1 MVNRDQDIGEETM
14 MSRINV
20 WIINE
25 EEMGVEMIPKIL
37 TPDDL
42 EHTFAIIMPDLEQ
55 PWDLMNHTKKW
66 IQVLKDSI
74 FKISPNL
81 DLRKME
87 KLREKIANI
96 FKVPYEEPEFDKDGK
111 FISKK
116 ILKKLKMNNTA
127 DMEGDTSQNLSHN
140 LSKLDDIDV
149 SMLEDEEMREELRK
163 EEELPEGTLVTNLF
177 IPVAIV
183 CSKTDLIEHGDKEI
197 KSILEKNLDYIQY
210 TMRKFCLEYGASL
223 VFTSA
228 NSNSN
233 MEMLYSYIV
242 HRIYDQDFAFT
253 SNIND
258 KEALFIPSGRD
269 SKDLI
274 DNSDLR

>member
-149 SMLEDEEMREELRK
+149 SILEDEEMREELRK

-197 KSILEKNLDYIQY
+197 KSILEKNLDYI
-210 TMRKFCLEYGASL
+210 
-223 VFTSA
+223 
-228 NSNSN
+228 
-233 MEMLYSYIV
+233 
-242 HRIYDQDFAFT
+242 
-253 SNIND
+253 
-258 KEALFIPSGRD
+258 
-269 SKDLI
+269 
-274 DNSDLR
+274 